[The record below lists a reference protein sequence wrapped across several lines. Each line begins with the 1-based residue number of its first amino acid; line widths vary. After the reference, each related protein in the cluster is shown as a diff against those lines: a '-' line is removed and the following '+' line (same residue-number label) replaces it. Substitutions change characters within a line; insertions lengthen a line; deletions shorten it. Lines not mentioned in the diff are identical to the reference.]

1 MQAIQKKVGAKV
13 RALRKKKGWS
23 QDVFAD
29 KTGLHRAH
37 VGEIER
43 GESNVTLQTLKIL
56 ADALGVRIVDL
67 VKGL

>member
-1 MQAIQKKVGAKV
+1 
-13 RALRKKKGWS
+13 
-23 QDVFAD
+23 VFAD

-43 GESNVTLQTLKIL
+43 GESNVALQTLKIL
-56 ADALGVRIVDL
+56 ADALGVRVADL